1 MVLRNVLIAALL
13 ALGLVSCAGNM
24 YEVKS
29 LDEVENM
36 VKQQWAKELSSSTGA
51 TAVSQDKVG
60 SPVAGDVALVGTEL
74 SFFGFQHLEATKAI
88 FKPTLPSSNMV
99 MGWFTALDMLKLIH
113 DIKEQEKYR
122 NAIGVRVKF
131 KHDIIYSKTDQDS
144 KVSWF
149 VFPKEQKAPC
159 NKWKIGIHTDPDD
172 NLKVY
177 TVPSEPGKEKLVK
190 VDSDK
195 GPVYMV
201 SAKGQILVSR
211 GFKVFLWYDE
221 SVKGLPDE
229 DICSMK
235 NAEAFLANYTRAVIE
250 NISKQLL

>member
-36 VKQQWAKELSSSTGA
+36 VKQQWAKELSSSTGT

-60 SPVAGDVALVGTEL
+60 SPVAGDIALVGTEL

-88 FKPTLPSSNMV
+88 FKPTLPGSNLT
-99 MGWFTALDMLKLIH
+99 MGWFTALDILKLIH
-113 DIKEQEKYR
+113 DIKEQEKYK
-122 NAIGVRVKF
+122 NSIGVRLKF
-131 KHDIIYSKTDQDS
+131 KHDIIYSKSRQA
-144 KVSWF
+144 
-149 VFPKEQKAPC
+149 PKMSGIAAIVRLESTIPKNIHKSPC
-159 NKWKIGIHTDPDD
+159 DKWGISQLVDIDDKIR
-172 NLKVY
+172 VY
-177 TVPSEPGKEKLVK
+177 TLQDGGRVV
-190 VDSDK
+190 
-195 GPVYMV
+195 V
-201 SAKGQILVSR
+201 SK
-211 GFKVFLWYDE
+211 GFKVFLKYDE

-250 NISKQLL
+250 NISKQLQLL